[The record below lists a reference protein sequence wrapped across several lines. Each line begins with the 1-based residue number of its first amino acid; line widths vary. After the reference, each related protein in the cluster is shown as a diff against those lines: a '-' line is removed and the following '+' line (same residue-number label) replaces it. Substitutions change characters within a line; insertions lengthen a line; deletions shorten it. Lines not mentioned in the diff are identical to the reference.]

1 MKLNRKTRII
11 SLVLAMAVL
20 VALCITGCACDDGPS
35 ASPSAKAGY
44 AYSDCYA

>member
-20 VALCITGCACDDGPS
+20 VALCITGCSMRRRPQRKPVG
-35 ASPSAKAGY
+35 KAGY